1 MRYNGVKYVLLMA
14 FLFLY
19 TKAFNAIKPTRAGG
33 EGRTTSLNIIKLELL
48 PFYCFDQLDSNILT
62 IVLLVTFPRIDSF
75 NVYVNFS

>member
-33 EGRTTSLNIIKLELL
+33 EGGEGRTTSLNII
-48 PFYCFDQLDSNILT
+48 
-62 IVLLVTFPRIDSF
+62 
-75 NVYVNFS
+75 